1 MSAYMKLLTPMTD
14 EESLLLALADLG
26 FDRSKVEVHAN
37 AVPLVGYQD
46 DRREQTANVIIRR
59 KHVGSASNDMGFL
72 DSATG
77 YQALIS
83 DYDRSHYGTNWLAEL
98 NQHYGT
104 HFSAKQE
111 RMAAEERARL
121 ELERQ
126 RLVEAQRSAIH
137 ERAKKAG
144 YQVKEARDGDVIRLV
159 LVKRVY

>member
-26 FDRSKVEVHAN
+26 FDRSKEEVHAN